1 MNEVNDLAI
10 SLQKGQRV
18 DLTKGNP
25 GLSKIMVGLGWDPVQ
40 SGKSGG
46 GGLFGGLFGGGGAGG
61 GANVDCDASVIML
74 GANDKIQNNKDVIYF
89 GNLKSNDGSVQHSG
103 DNLTGDGDGDDEQ
116 VMVDL
121 SRVPQSV
128 QKLVFVVN
136 IYDCV
141 KRKQHFGMIRNA
153 FIRVVNPS
161 NNNEMIRYNL
171 SDDYSGQTSLVVGEI
186 YRHNTEWKFAA
197 VGTGTTAASLSEV
210 VRSYS

>member
-1 MNEVNDLAI
+1 VNDLAI

-25 GLSKIMVGLGWDPVQ
+25 GLSKILVGLGWDPVQ
-40 SGKSGG
+40 SGGG
-46 GGLFGGLFGGGGAGG
+46 GGLFGSLFGGGG
-61 GANVDCDASVIML
+61 GANIDCDASVIML
-74 GANDKIQNNKDVIYF
+74 GANDKIQNNNDVIYF
-89 GNLKSNDGSVQHSG
+89 GNLKSRDGSVQHSG

-116 VMVDL
+116 VMIEL
-121 SRVPQSV
+121 SRVPSNV

-153 FIRVVNPS
+153 FIRVVNPA
-161 NNNEMIRYNL
+161 NQQELIRYNL
-171 SDDYSGQTSLVVGEI
+171 SDDYSGKTSLVVGEI

-197 VGTGTTAASLSEV
+197 VGTGTNASGLSEV
-210 VRSYS
+210 VRNYS